1 MKELAT
7 YPASGGTRV
16 GRAAGWMA
24 RVGWGRVALGAVALA
39 GGAAMVYRLVWGLGA
54 ATNLSDAWPWGW
66 WIAFD
71 VMGGVALAAGAFV
84 VAAWVHLFGR
94 HRYEAL
100 ARPAVLTGFLG
111 YLMVIVGLLMDLGR
125 PYRIWHPIVMWQP
138 HSVMFEVAWCVMTY
152 TTVLALEFSPVAF
165 EGLGWWRAA
174 RRVQRWVV
182 PLVILGVVCSV
193 LHQSS
198 LGSLLLIAAYR
209 MHPLWYSPML
219 PVFYFVSAVAAG
231 LAMVQL
237 EASAAAR
244 LYGHRVE
251 PGLMEGLAR
260 GMVWVLALNAVLRIG
275 DWLVRGVG
283 PWVAPLGVEH
293 GLAAAEVAVGMMLPA
308 ALMAVPAWRRRPAL
322 RLAAAGVAVAGV
334 VLNRIDTALVSMAW
348 SIRAPYW
355 PSWMELAVT
364 AGIVAAGML
373 AYDWVARRW
382 PLFEARARLEPVEQP
397 VKRTRPVE
405 VGV

>member
-7 YPASGGTRV
+7 YPASGSAGVHRV
-16 GRAAGWMA
+16 AGWMA
-24 RVGWGRVALGAVALA
+24 RVGWGRLALGAVALA
-39 GGAAMVYRLVWGLGA
+39 GAAAMAYRLFRGLGA
-54 ATNLSDAWPWGW
+54 ATNLNDAWPWGW

-94 HRYEAL
+94 RRYEAL

-125 PYRIWHPIVMWQP
+125 PYRIWHPMVMWQP

-165 EGLGWWRAA
+165 EGLGWRRAA
-174 RRVQRWVV
+174 QRVRRWVV

-198 LGSLLLIAAYR
+198 LGSLLLIAPYR
-209 MHPLWYSPML
+209 MHPLWYSMML

-237 EASAAAR
+237 EASAAGR
-244 LYGHRVE
+244 LYGHRVS
-251 PGLMEGLAR
+251 PSLMEGLAR
-260 GMVWVLALNAVLRIG
+260 GMVWLLALNATLRIG

-283 PWVAPLGVEH
+283 PWVTPIGLENV
-293 GLAAAEVAVGMMLPA
+293 LAAVEVAVGMLLPA
-308 ALMAVPAWRRRPAL
+308 GLMAVPVWRRRPAL
-322 RLAAAGVAVAGV
+322 RLLAAGVAVTGV
-334 VLNRIDTALVSMAW
+334 VLNRIDTALVSMA
-348 SIRAPYW
+348 STVRAAYW
-355 PSWMELAVT
+355 PSWIEIVVT
-364 AGIVAAGML
+364 LGIVAAGML
-373 AYDWVARRW
+373 AYDWVARHW
-382 PLFEARARLEPVEQP
+382 PLFEATAEAEPAKQT
-397 VKRTRPVE
+397 VKRHSPVE
-405 VGV
+405 VGA